1 MHVLELVSYAQF
13 LEDIRLYRALK
24 EIENGFYVDVGANHP
39 LDHSVT
45 KLFYEKGWSGINIE
59 PSSDWFD
66 ELVKDRPRDINLK
79 LAASSVAGEAVF
91 HDIAGTGLSTLID
104 TFAERGAAAGYPGTT
119 IKVETRR
126 LDDICDEHVQ
136 GEIHFLKIDV
146 EGAEKAVIDGSDFV
160 RHRPWIIL
168 IEATEP
174 MTTIA
179 NHFDWEPTLMSNG
192 YLFAGSDRVN
202 RYYVA
207 KEHADLLPALSLPAD
222 SYRLREDLLEM
233 DRLRQEK
240 GAVDR
245 EKAALEREQI
255 ALSAAFEQERATV
268 SLARSQIDALQQELA
283 AMKLQID
290 TLTSS
295 TIWRLTAPLR
305 AAIGVI
311 KKLGR
316 GSG

>member
-1 MHVLELVSYAQF
+1 MYVLELISYAQF

-24 EIENGFYVDVGANHP
+24 DIENGFYVDVGANHP

-59 PSSDWFD
+59 PSPDWFD

-79 LAASSVAGEAVF
+79 LAASSAAGEAVF

-104 TFAERGAAAGYPGTT
+104 TFAERGAAAGYPGTV

-126 LDDICDEHVQ
+126 LDHICDEHVQ

-146 EGAEKAVIDGSDFV
+146 EGAEKVVIDGCDFV
-160 RHRPWIIL
+160 RHRPWIIV

-179 NHFDWEPTLMSNG
+179 NHFDWEPTLTSNG

-222 SYRLREDLLEM
+222 NYRIREDLLEM

-240 GAVDR
+240 GTIEREKGTIER
-245 EKAALEREQI
+245 EKAAL
-255 ALSAAFEQERATV
+255 
-268 SLARSQIDALQQELA
+268 SLTIDALQREHEAVKQ
-283 AMKLQID
+283 QVD
-290 TLTSS
+290 TLTGS
-295 TIWRLTAPLR
+295 TSWRLTAPFR
-305 AAIGVI
+305 AATDVI
-311 KKLGR
+311 KKFRR
-316 GSG
+316 GYE